1 VRSVPPSSVKDL
13 SFTLPPDGFVRLA
26 GPTVGKMLARMF
38 CVLSVLLPHALPLLP
53 LPAPPSIYLGLMIAP
68 RKRVSMPTPTP
79 HSALRPLNT
88 PAESEGHDRIANS
101 VRASRKEAVRLSL
114 PRVR

>member
-1 VRSVPPSSVKDL
+1 MRSVPPSSVKDL

-26 GPTVGKMLARMF
+26 GPTVGKMIARMF
-38 CVLSVLLPHALPLLP
+38 CVLSVLLPHALP

-88 PAESEGHDRIANS
+88 PAESEGHDRMANS
-101 VRASRKEAVRLSL
+101 VRASGKEAVRLSL